1 MAALGLLLL
10 VGVHGTTIISIKYPE
25 KPADVIVEPQPAKRD
40 LSLSY
45 AATNI
50 DSKEGTRVKTIT
62 VIKNVGGIPASAAAA
77 AAEEVAALG
86 ASAGHN
92 NRTKLAIDPKL
103 HKSEEWANAF
113 RDNFE
118 SYGALPDV
126 PDIDDLFEFVN
137 RKKPQ
142 EAEKKLEASP
152 EPEDKAKK
160 EPAKPVAETTTKK
173 VSVSEQSD
181 GLAGRRTIQD
191 AGTSGNVDSDEAVV
205 EKIKGDAELLPH
217 IQQANILR
225 LQAAQARSGLR
236 TKESLIA
243 VNYSTPMHQVSQY
256 FDNYVQAVPNGYD
269 YSKPCGAPP
278 GNSIQVTTPSGRTYD
293 IPQSNSSGTGGG
305 NHPYIAPAIS
315 KKTQIPAGPAP
326 PAAQQPPPPNYSSV
340 NSIVPP
346 LAQQQPPQ
354 PVPQGIPNQNLPPN
368 QNQIPQQPPIV
379 TPPNTV
385 NILPPLGAGTGGIST
400 SQRPYVA
407 PKLRNNGLGISR
419 APSSTQGPVLFP
431 PVTIQQQQQPGI
443 PQPAG
448 NAPQAPSFRT
458 NIYGGGS
465 NRQNTLRSR
474 GLKY

>member
-1 MAALGLLLL
+1 FQTMAALGLLLL

-25 KPADVIVEPQPAKRD
+25 KPADVVVDPQPAKRD

-62 VIKNVGGIPASAAAA
+62 VIKNVGGIPAT
-77 AAEEVAALG
+77 AEEVSAFG
-86 ASAGHN
+86 ATVGGK
-92 NRTKLAIDPKL
+92 TPKLAIDPSL

-113 RDNFE
+113 RDNFD

-137 RKKPQ
+137 RKKPV
-142 EAEKKLEASP
+142 AEKKLEAAP
-152 EPEDKAKK
+152 EQEEKVAK
-160 EPAKPVAETTTKK
+160 ESAKPVEETTTKK
-173 VSVSEQSD
+173 APVSEQSD
-181 GLAGRRTIQD
+181 SLAGTATQGD
-191 AGTSGNVDSDEAVV
+191 TGSGVDSDEAVV

-217 IQQANILR
+217 IKQANILR

-256 FDNYVQAVPNGYD
+256 FDNYVQALPNGYD
-269 YSKPCGAPP
+269 YSKPCGGPP

-305 NHPYIAPAIS
+305 NHPYLAPEIA
-315 KKTQIPAGPAP
+315 KRTQIPSVPAQL
-326 PAAQQPPPPNYSSV
+326 PAQPPPNYSSV
-340 NSIVPP
+340 NSILPP
-346 LAQQQPPQ
+346 IVQQQPQQPQ
-354 PVPQGIPNQNLPPN
+354 INPNQNP
-368 QNQIPQQPPIV
+368 PQQPPIV
-379 TPPNTV
+379 IPPSV
-385 NILPPLGAGTGGIST
+385 GVLPPLGAGTGGIST

-407 PKLRNNGLGISR
+407 PRLRNNGLGISR

-431 PVTIQQQQQPGI
+431 PVPG
-443 PQPAG
+443 QPATPGG
-448 NAPQAPSFRT
+448 NPAQVPNFRPSV
-458 NIYGGGS
+458 YGGGQ
-465 NRQNTLRSR
+465 NKPNTLRSR